1 MTDGNSF
8 AAGSPPPET
17 RSASGGT
24 RVLVDARGLLTSGIG
39 RYLREVVAA
48 ILADPRVSGVKLL
61 GEPAPLR
68 DFARSAA
75 GGEKAV
81 VVPYDHGFYSPAAQA
96 AWLALRARG
105 IADADVAFFP
115 HYDAPC
121 LGMPARSVL
130 TVHDLIHFK
139 VPEAFAAWRRAAA
152 GVLLHRGVTAAA
164 RVIAVSEATRRD
176 LVERIPSAA
185 GKVVVVPNGVTP
197 FFGGADGPVG
207 DAGIRGPYLLCVGNR
222 KPHKN
227 LEGAVETL
235 ARLAAARPELRL
247 VVVGEVYPGWSAVL
261 ERAEALGVRGRI
273 VELSGVDDARLRAL
287 YAGCEALLFLSLYEG
302 FGLPVLEA
310 MAAGAPVI
318 ASDRSSIP
326 EVVGDAG
333 LLVDPHDPAAAAAAV
348 LRLSADPAYRGERV
362 RRGRAR
368 AAQFTWERAGRET
381 ADVLYRVA
389 ARRTAPRGST
399 VPES

>member
-1 MTDGNSF
+1 
-8 AAGSPPPET
+8 
-17 RSASGGT
+17 
-24 RVLVDARGLLTSGIG
+24 VLVDARGLLTSGIG
-39 RYLREVVAA
+39 RYLRGVVAA

-61 GEPAPLR
+61 GEPASLR

-75 GGEKAV
+75 GGHKAA

-121 LGMPARSVL
+121 LAMPARSVL

-164 RVIAVSEATRRD
+164 RVIAVSDATRRD

-185 GKVVVVPNGVTP
+185 GKVVVVPNGVTR
-197 FFGGADGPVG
+197 FFGEGAGGGPSVG
-207 DAGIRGPYLLCVGNR
+207 AGIGGPYLLCVGNR

-310 MAAGAPVI
+310 MAAGAPVV

-333 LLVDPHDPAAAAAAV
+333 LLVDPRDPAAAAAAV
-348 LRLSADPAYRGERV
+348 LRLAADPAFRAERV

-381 ADVLYRVA
+381 ADILNRVA
-389 ARRTAPRGST
+389 AQRPAPRGST
-399 VPES
+399 VLEP